1 MVKPSRT
8 RDGRAFPT
16 FARNFSRKPTEAMPG
31 SELMYVENFNTKI
44 AKKLVERG
52 TLAMTIRKFLE
63 YITSAQC
70 DGRMNP
76 QH

>member
-1 MVKPSRT
+1 
-8 RDGRAFPT
+8 
-16 FARNFSRKPTEAMPG
+16 MPG